1 MGKLT
6 KNRWMRLISLAIV
19 VEIIL
24 TREPN
29 TGNNMVAVA
38 VFDVISVKNVNIV
51 HMINAMATWGMDLS
65 AVNLQLS
72 SNDNPDS

>member
-1 MGKLT
+1 MGTLT

>member
-1 MGKLT
+1 
-6 KNRWMRLISLAIV
+6 MRLISLAIV

-29 TGNNMVAVA
+29 TGNNMVAEA

-51 HMINAMATWGMDLS
+51 HMINAMAT
-65 AVNLQLS
+65 
-72 SNDNPDS
+72 

>member
-1 MGKLT
+1 
-6 KNRWMRLISLAIV
+6 MRLISLAIV

-38 VFDVISVKNVNIV
+38 VFDVISVKNVNFV
-51 HMINAMATWGMDLS
+51 YMINAMAT
-65 AVNLQLS
+65 
-72 SNDNPDS
+72 